1 MPVDQVYR
9 AYIADQANDLVV
21 VGKTVFNRKTM
32 QPVFSDKGS
41 GNVGGFSFSTPDG
54 MEFSFTNMPD
64 LNQDKANAMGFGTR
78 IQNANMILSEVDR
91 AGTDFL
97 QNMLNNAPFGLGRFY
112 QTDQFRSYD
121 DARRDFVNAVLR
133 RESGAA
139 IAESEFESANRQ
151 YFPVPGDSDQQIEEK
166 RMRRALAAR
175 LMLGSAG
182 QEGAEFGLST
192 LQDLQKSL
200 NPLFGTDAYNE
211 ERKNI
216 DSSVSEEF

>member
-1 MPVDQVYR
+1 MMNPDPQSGGLFSFLNRMRRTNPTTGLSPIQNFAQALDPLIMPSMRGGEVIREQGQQRVANNNRNRTIEFLKNAPGGEQFAKAIEAGVPVDQVYR

-112 QTDQFRSYD
+112 QTDQFR
-121 DARRDFVNAVLR
+121 
-133 RESGAA
+133 
-139 IAESEFESANRQ
+139 
-151 YFPVPGDSDQQIEEK
+151 
-166 RMRRALAAR
+166 
-175 LMLGSAG
+175 
-182 QEGAEFGLST
+182 
-192 LQDLQKSL
+192 
-200 NPLFGTDAYNE
+200 
-211 ERKNI
+211 
-216 DSSVSEEF
+216 